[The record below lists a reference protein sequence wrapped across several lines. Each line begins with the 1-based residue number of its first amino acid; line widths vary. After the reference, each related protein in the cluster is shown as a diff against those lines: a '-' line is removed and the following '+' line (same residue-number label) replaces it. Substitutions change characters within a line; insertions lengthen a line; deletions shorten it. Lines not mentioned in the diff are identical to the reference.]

1 MLLCLPL
8 INMGVL
14 ESVKQVVFIVDTSS
28 ALSGIF
34 NMLLTNYIVP
44 CVE

>member
-1 MLLCLPL
+1 
-8 INMGVL
+8 MGVL
-14 ESVKQVVFIVDTSS
+14 GSIKEVVFVVDTSS

-44 CVE
+44 CIE